1 MPADHLIRE
10 ILRSK
15 DATGVII
22 SHLPHIR
29 WICGFTGSTGL
40 LIARENR
47 FILLTNS
54 IYETQAAMEVRGAE
68 VHIGS
73 HPMAEYAKEEGLVN
87 SSDNLIIQPEYLTAA
102 ELTSWETTIPGIS
115 FIPIENL
122 LNEHVAIKSE
132 IAIASMRTAQAI
144 SDTVFKVI
152 LQYIHPGIQENELA
166 ARINYHH
173 LMLGA
178 STMAFETIVAS
189 GLNSAL
195 PHARPSKRKLRS
207 GEPLLLDFGCIV
219 DGFASDM
226 TRTVHLGEPN
236 KKFTRAYKAVQVAQ
250 ERAISSASAGM
261 EISKVSQIAQ
271 DTLKEF
277 GLNEFFIHSLGHG
290 IGMKV
295 HEWPRI
301 SYNSSAIL
309 RRGYTVT
316 IEPGVYFPGEFG
328 IRIEDTILIDSN
340 TCERLSTIG
349 RDLLVI

>member
-1 MPADHLIRE
+1 MPADHIIRE

-47 FILLTNS
+47 FILLTSS

-73 HPMAEYAKEEGLVN
+73 HPMAEFANEEGLVN
-87 SSDNLIIQPEYLTAA
+87 STDKLIIQPEYLTVA
-102 ELTSWETTIPGIS
+102 ELTCWETTIPGIS

-122 LNEHVAIKSE
+122 LNEQVAIKSE
-132 IAIASMRTAQAI
+132 EAIAGMQRAQAI
-144 SDTVFKVI
+144 SDAVFKVI
-152 LQYIHPGIQENELA
+152 LQYIQPGVRESELA
-166 ARINYHH
+166 ARINYYH

-189 GLNSAL
+189 GSNSAL
-195 PHARPSKRKLRS
+195 PHARPSGRKLRS
-207 GEPLLLDFGCIV
+207 GEPLLLDFGCMV

-226 TRTVHLGEPN
+226 TRTLHLGEPR
-236 KKFTRAYKAVQVAQ
+236 KKFIRAYEAVQVAQ
-250 ERAISSASAGM
+250 ERAISSASAGI
-261 EISKVSQIAQ
+261 EISTVSQVAQ

-277 GLNEFFIHSLGHG
+277 GLNEYFIHSLGHG

-301 SYNSSAIL
+301 TSNSSAFL
-309 RRGYTVT
+309 QKGYTVT